1 MIIIALTTAD
11 GIFKQMTLA
20 GLLSPN
26 RVVAEMVSQEHW
38 PAIVELVDHLVAEDA
53 LPTESREAVLTA
65 LKERE
70 DQRSTGIGNGVAIPH
85 CFSEDIDKVAMI
97 FGKSTEGIEFCS
109 LDRAPVHF
117 VVLFVV
123 PQSQYTLH
131 LKTLAAIAKILNS
144 AETRE
149 NLSKA
154 NDPEAIL
161 EVLSRKTARV

>member
-1 MIIIALTTAD
+1 MIAKPPPLTKDKT
-11 GIFKQMTLA
+11 MTLA

-26 RVVAEMVSQEHW
+26 RVIPEMVSQEHL
-38 PAIVELVDHLVAEDA
+38 PAIVELVDHLVAEKEI
-53 LPTESREAVLTA
+53 PEESRESILTA
-65 LKERE
+65 LKHRE
-70 DQRSTGIGNGVAIPH
+70 EQRSTGIGNGVAIPH
-85 CFSEDIDKVAMI
+85 CFSEDIEKVAMV
-97 FGKSTEGIEFCS
+97 FGKSTGGIEFCS

-149 NLSKA
+149 NLA
-154 NDPEAIL
+154 NASNADEIL